1 MIDASPWCEETRW
14 SHLTLYTKDIWE
26 LAAGQAKK
34 IELMAKKSYIVG
46 NVSVKLKING
56 KEEVY
61 TLWWNQYKLIL
72 MMMIVNMIICWN
84 TLQHTYNIIFL
95 ILHVYT
101 SPSQSPS
108 LSISFSLSWSFEC
121 SNSIMEEPL
130 WENMLYFANTSHY

>member
-61 TLWWNQYKLIL
+61 TLW
-72 MMMIVNMIICWN
+72 
-84 TLQHTYNIIFL
+84 
-95 ILHVYT
+95 
-101 SPSQSPS
+101 
-108 LSISFSLSWSFEC
+108 
-121 SNSIMEEPL
+121 
-130 WENMLYFANTSHY
+130 